1 MAAAVSSGTTAAVS
15 GSVLMAVGSAVEG
28 VAVTTEDGVEAAA
41 RTDLAA
47 HFVEDQGPGIGKALV
62 SAVTAQLD
70 SAREAAAKEIRR
82 PF

>member
-1 MAAAVSSGTTAAVS
+1 MWALITHEARVIGGRHHIPTGNLRVTSAGRAPE
-15 GSVLMAVGSAVEG
+15 GRFHVGGPAG
-28 VAVTTEDGVEAAA
+28 QGRA
-41 RTDLAA
+41 RRG
-47 HFVEDQGPGIGKALV
+47 E